1 VKKMKQKIAS
11 AAATAAI
18 TAGAAGAA
26 TLAPISTAAEAQP
39 AELTAVL
46 RDPSGIK
53 VGVVEFRTRGTDVEV
68 RATLRPNPYV
78 AANAFHGFHVHA
90 NNDPGNGTGCIADPM
105 QASSTWFVSADGH
118 LTDPGQTHGHH
129 SGDMPSPLV
138 EADGTARLRFTTHA
152 VDLADLAGRAVVL
165 HGNPDNFGNVPTGSA
180 DTEYTPNGPAA
191 TDLTQRTG
199 NAGARAACGLI
210 QSRD

>member
-1 VKKMKQKIAS
+1 MKQTIAS
-11 AAATAAI
+11 AAAAAAI

-26 TLAPISTAAEAQP
+26 ALAPTSTLAEAEP

-46 RDPSGIK
+46 RDPSGVK
-53 VGVVEFRTRGTDVEV
+53 VGVVEFRTHRTDVEV

-90 NNDPGNGTGCIADPM
+90 NNDPGNGTGCVADPT

-118 LTDPGQTHGHH
+118 LTEPGQTHGHH
-129 SGDMPSPLV
+129 NGDMPSPLV
-138 EADGTARLRFTTHA
+138 EPDGTARLRFTTHA

-165 HGNPDNFGNVPTGSA
+165 HGKMQTTSA
-180 DTEYTPNGPAA
+180 MCRPEPPAPS
-191 TDLTQRTG
+191 TRRTVQQP
-199 NAGARAACGLI
+199 RT
-210 QSRD
+210 